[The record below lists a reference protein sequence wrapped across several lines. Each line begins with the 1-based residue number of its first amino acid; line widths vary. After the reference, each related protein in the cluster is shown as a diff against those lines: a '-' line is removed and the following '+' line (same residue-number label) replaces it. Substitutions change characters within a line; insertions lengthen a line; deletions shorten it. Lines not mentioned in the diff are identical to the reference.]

1 MTILI
6 TGATGKI
13 AQHVIISL
21 LGDGHPVR
29 AMVRSGAQEPRLRR
43 QGAETVI
50 ASFEDPDSLGAA
62 AKGAETL
69 LLLTPPHQHAAAW
82 ASAAIAAAKQA
93 GIRRIVRI
101 SAILAGSDGPSDNNR
116 QHGRTDDEMRH
127 AGIASVI
134 LRPHFFMQNLLADVA
149 SLRSDGVIYA
159 AAGDAR
165 LGMIDTRD
173 IADVATKALCDP
185 SWDGN
190 TYDLTGPDS
199 ISFHDIARQLSE
211 LVGRE
216 IRYVPMS
223 PDRLAQSIR
232 DVGLDEWYAQGYHDY
247 LRAYSEGWGDFTTD
261 AVAAISG
268 KPARSFKAFAS
279 DVLVPALSPSP

>member
-1 MTILI
+1 MSSILPDRERR
-6 TGATGKI
+6 ATC
-13 AQHVIISL
+13 
-21 LGDGHPVR
+21 
-29 AMVRSGAQEPRLRR
+29 
-43 QGAETVI
+43 
-50 ASFEDPDSLGAA
+50 
-62 AKGAETL
+62 
-69 LLLTPPHQHAAAW
+69 
-82 ASAAIAAAKQA
+82 ASA
-93 GIRRIVRI
+93 
-101 SAILAGSDGPSDNNR
+101 SA
-116 QHGRTDDEMRH
+116 
-127 AGIASVI
+127 
-134 LRPHFFMQNLLADVA
+134 LL
-149 SLRSDGVIYA
+149 
-159 AAGDAR
+159 
-165 LGMIDTRD
+165 
-173 IADVATKALCDP
+173 DP

-279 DVLVPALSPSP
+279 DVLVRALSPSP

>member
-1 MTILI
+1 M
-6 TGATGKI
+6 
-13 AQHVIISL
+13 
-21 LGDGHPVR
+21 
-29 AMVRSGAQEPRLRR
+29 
-43 QGAETVI
+43 
-50 ASFEDPDSLGAA
+50 
-62 AKGAETL
+62 
-69 LLLTPPHQHAAAW
+69 
-82 ASAAIAAAKQA
+82 
-93 GIRRIVRI
+93 RI

-116 QHGRTDDEMRH
+116 QHGRTDDELRH

-173 IADVATKALCDP
+173 IADVATKALLDP

-232 DVGLDEWYAQGYHDY
+232 DVGSTSGTPRATTTTCAPTPRAGETSPPTPSQRFPASRPGRSRRSRAMCSFRPSRQVRSPRQG
-247 LRAYSEGWGDFTTD
+247 
-261 AVAAISG
+261 
-268 KPARSFKAFAS
+268 AR
-279 DVLVPALSPSP
+279 